1 MLSVFRIK
9 TPVNSKISAPKF
21 RFPEQKFVIPIMDI
35 VEREEKTSL
44 NSDEDDNGDEGHGDG
59 GNNEGEQLTHKKEDV
74 IKEKE

>member
-1 MLSVFRIK
+1 M
-9 TPVNSKISAPKF
+9 
-21 RFPEQKFVIPIMDI
+21 FPEQKFVIPIMDI

>member
-1 MLSVFRIK
+1 
-9 TPVNSKISAPKF
+9 
-21 RFPEQKFVIPIMDI
+21 MDI